1 MRSQR
6 RYFESNGLRWSRL
19 GLVILFLVVATM
31 PIPLSTYC
39 LGVPLILFGLVFMMS
54 LDTTRFVYQDVHQIP
69 YKLSTLTRLS
79 ANDVVEGYYQISLH
93 RLPLLLGFPARRFNW
108 AVGTII
114 SIWLVGCSRTLLLED
129 KTTLL
134 TGTLFSG
141 LWGAI
146 GGFTL
151 MIIMLAFYQVF
162 SAVAIREG
170 LKASNV
176 ARASLAT
183 SVENIKILAIW
194 LIGFFVISAAI
205 VPTFLIIASVLITVV
220 HVLAGGDILAVL
232 AILLGVGGINL
243 LAVWSITNISRIVR
257 QDSALW
263 HQRRYTPK
271 PPLELINE

>member
-6 RYFESNGLRWSRL
+6 RYYESNGLRWSRL
-19 GLVILFLVVATM
+19 GLVILLMAVAVA
-31 PIPLSTYC
+31 PLPLSAYC
-39 LGVPLILFGLVFMMS
+39 LGVPLILFGLVFIMS
-54 LDTTRFVYQDVHQIP
+54 LDTTRFVYHDSHQIP

-108 AVGTII
+108 AVGAII
-114 SIWLVGCSRTLLLED
+114 GIWLVGCGRVLLNQRNA
-129 KTTLL
+129 LL

-151 MIIMLAFYQVF
+151 MIIMLAFYRIF
-162 SAVAIREG
+162 SAIAIREG

-176 ARASLAT
+176 ARASIAT
-183 SVENIKILAIW
+183 SVENIKILTIW
-194 LIGFFVISAAI
+194 LISFFVISAAI

-220 HVLAGGDILAVL
+220 HVLAGGDILAIVT
-232 AILLGVGGINL
+232 ILLGVGGINL
-243 LAVWSITNISRIVR
+243 LAVWSIINISRIVR

-271 PPLELINE
+271 PPLKVINE